1 MYNQHIQ
8 GCSFI
13 VCNTD
18 SQALEKSN
26 VPIKIRIG
34 DGLGA
39 GTNPAKARNAALE
52 SQDVIA
58 EKVVA
63 GHQAAL
69 ADLISL
75 AARLS
80 GIPRKRLTLLKK
92 ENGAVIDFPER
103 RVDAFVHQEGAWEN
117 LAGEPAGGLVNV
129 QFGNEIV
136 PGGIQAVKA
145 EQRRR
150 IAGVVADTVGKE
162 YGAAL
167 VLRHVEHPVS
177 E

>member
-1 MYNQHIQ
+1 MKTRENSIIKVIGVGGGGCNAVTYMYNQHIQ

-80 GIPRKRLTLLKK
+80 GIPRKRLTLLK
-92 ENGAVIDFPER
+92 P
-103 RVDAFVHQEGAWEN
+103 
-117 LAGEPAGGLVNV
+117 
-129 QFGNEIV
+129 
-136 PGGIQAVKA
+136 
-145 EQRRR
+145 
-150 IAGVVADTVGKE
+150 
-162 YGAAL
+162 
-167 VLRHVEHPVS
+167 
-177 E
+177 